1 MPDSTVN
8 AISFGKYLTLLREV
22 VPGTVDLYAC
32 DTTGCLIAA
41 EDSNSQQATENKI
54 IIEIKLLSGLL
65 CIPGD
70 TSLCPDEKKH
80 YLIPVCNT
88 LDEPIAYLVA
98 VLNDNSK
105 SNKEYISN
113 LINQSFPTVVSCIEK
128 EYQLT
133 TELDAMASELASR
146 YEELNLVYETTDSI
160 TDSRDEYNALTDLIE
175 KYVEHL
181 DVDMIALAFPKQE
194 RIFSASSASAT
205 LPEAYEIVHNLSQT
219 YLKQAATTDN
229 CLVINDFTDLQRNE
243 YDLHIPCKVMA
254 CPVLNSRGD
263 LNGILVC
270 INNIRRPDFYNSDK
284 NLLHA
289 MSRKVA
295 KIVQSNYD
303 IMTGLINQHAFK
315 TVIQD
320 AIKRSRRKGLFHCVL
335 NIDLDNLKVIN
346 ETLER
351 DAGDF
356 IIRSVADILQNKLRS
371 ADTVCYM
378 GEGRYG
384 VLLDQCNIDQ
394 GMQVAEN
401 LRKLIEESIF
411 SWKNKPVETSITIGV
426 GLIEPHT
433 HKFDE
438 VLEAAEMARDA
449 AKEIGC
455 NRIQVYLQ
463 NDDDFAI
470 RKDHLQWVT
479 RIQQA
484 LRNDEFAVFAQ
495 TISPVAHTDES
506 YHFEVLLRMLDKD
519 GSIIP
524 PGKFIPPAEQFN
536 LMPIIDRWVI
546 NKTLEILSSAGF
558 AQQPGEGIVSINLS
572 GQSLTDNELTDYVI
586 DEINKYHIAPECI
599 CFEITETAAIH
610 DTRSAHNIFRQLKS
624 RGFKLSLD
632 DFGTG
637 LSSFS
642 YLRDMPV
649 DFLKI
654 DGSFVRTILED
665 NVTSAMVASIN
676 HVGHVMGIKTI
687 AEFVESDEI
696 ITALKH
702 IGVDYLQ
709 GYAIAKPADL
719 PNYLSELR
727 SSSSALAG

>member
-1 MPDSTVN
+1 
-8 AISFGKYLTLLREV
+8 
-22 VPGTVDLYAC
+22 
-32 DTTGCLIAA
+32 
-41 EDSNSQQATENKI
+41 
-54 IIEIKLLSGLL
+54 
-65 CIPGD
+65 
-70 TSLCPDEKKH
+70 
-80 YLIPVCNT
+80 
-88 LDEPIAYLVA
+88 
-98 VLNDNSK
+98 
-105 SNKEYISN
+105 
-113 LINQSFPTVVSCIEK
+113 
-128 EYQLT
+128 
-133 TELDAMASELASR
+133 
-146 YEELNLVYETTDSI
+146 
-160 TDSRDEYNALTDLIE
+160 
-175 KYVEHL
+175 
-181 DVDMIALAFPKQE
+181 
-194 RIFSASSASAT
+194 
-205 LPEAYEIVHNLSQT
+205 
-219 YLKQAATTDN
+219 
-229 CLVINDFTDLQRNE
+229 
-243 YDLHIPCKVMA
+243 
-254 CPVLNSRGD
+254 
-263 LNGILVC
+263 
-270 INNIRRPDFYNSDK
+270 
-284 NLLHA
+284 
-289 MSRKVA
+289 
-295 KIVQSNYD
+295 
-303 IMTGLINQHAFK
+303 
-315 TVIQD
+315 
-320 AIKRSRRKGLFHCVL
+320 
-335 NIDLDNLKVIN
+335 
-346 ETLER
+346 
-351 DAGDF
+351 
-356 IIRSVADILQNKLRS
+356 
-371 ADTVCYM
+371 
-378 GEGRYG
+378 
-384 VLLDQCNIDQ
+384 
-394 GMQVAEN
+394 
-401 LRKLIEESIF
+401 
-411 SWKNKPVETSITIGV
+411 
-426 GLIEPHT
+426 
-433 HKFDE
+433 
-438 VLEAAEMARDA
+438 MARDA